1 MDQWTARCAPQLRA
15 LVELAAHDGHITQAA
30 RALGIPQSSMSRRI
44 HALQAALGVPLL
56 IHDGRTVR
64 LTPEALLLAARTR
77 EPLAELDHTL
87 AEVTGTPTQTAALF
101 ASDSR

>member
-64 LTPEALLLAARTR
+64 LPPEALLLAARPR
-77 EPLAELDHTL
+77 
-87 AEVTGTPTQTAALF
+87 
-101 ASDSR
+101 SRWPNSITHSRR